1 MTANLLLKNVR
12 PMGREVVDVLVRE
25 GVIVQMAAGIAV
37 EDEGEKTAVFDG
49 HNQLLLPGLVNA
61 HAHIDKNL
69 LGWPWHKN
77 QVPGPRIRDYVDNER
92 RVRREMGLSAQVQS
106 AREVEASL
114 ALGTT
119 HIRTHVDIDTEAG
132 LAHFEGVLA
141 TRAAY
146 REVMTMQT
154 VAFPQSGML
163 IRPGTVELL
172 EEAVKMGADAI
183 GGLDPSTVDRDP
195 VRHLDIIFA
204 IADRHGVE
212 LDIHLHEPG
221 TLGAFAVELIAERTK
236 ALGLQGKVTISHVFC
251 LGQVEESYLN
261 QLIDLL
267 LENQIT
273 IMSLGSGRAD
283 FPPLK
288 RLYAAGVPLCTGT
301 DGVRDTWGP
310 FNQIDLLDRVRLLGY
325 RSGLRKDEDVE
336 MLLDIATYGGAR
348 LMGDGDYGLA
358 VGKRADLLLLPAD
371 TPTEAAATRPPRTL
385 VVKGGRVVGKN
396 GRYFPPK

>member
-1 MTANLLLKNVR
+1 MTGNLLLQNVR
-12 PMGREVVDVLVRE
+12 PMGGDAVDVLVRE
-25 GVIVQMAAGIAV
+25 GVIVAMAAGIEA
-37 EDEGEKTAVFDG
+37 EGGTAVFDG
-49 HNQLLLPGLVNA
+49 QNQLLLPGLVNA

-92 RVRREMGLSAQVQS
+92 QVRRDMGLSAQVQS

-132 LAHFEGVLA
+132 LAHFEGVTA
-141 TRAAY
+141 TREAY

-163 IRPGTVELL
+163 IRPGTVALL
-172 EEAVKMGADAI
+172 EEAVKLGADAI

-195 VRHLDIIFA
+195 VKHLDIIFD
-204 IADRHGVE
+204 IAGRYGVE

-236 ALGLQGKVTISHVFC
+236 VLGLQGKVTISHVFC

-267 LENQIT
+267 LENRIT

-288 RLYAAGVPLCTGT
+288 RLYEAGVPLCTGT

-348 LMGDGDYGLA
+348 LMGDADYGLA

-371 TPTEAAATRPPRTL
+371 TPTEAAAVRPVRTL
-385 VVKGGRVVGKN
+385 VVKNGRVVGEN
-396 GRYFPPK
+396 GRFVGIRD